1 MVFNKCLKIQMKDH
15 IHIVKALQKEN
26 MEIHFKKKDK
36 DQKLQLKNKI
46 LVNLNKILSKKLT
59 LKNMIITQ
67 NFPWKV

>member
-36 DQKLQLKNKI
+36 DQKL
-46 LVNLNKILSKKLT
+46 
-59 LKNMIITQ
+59 
-67 NFPWKV
+67 